1 VNWIRIRDQSTRGR
15 CTPMIELHEEDGVVV
30 YVFLQDPPLRSASND
45 PRAHTKVGALTFG
58 S

>member
-1 VNWIRIRDQSTRGR
+1 
-15 CTPMIELHEEDGVVV
+15 MIELHEEDGAVV

-45 PRAHTKVGALTFG
+45 PRAHTQVGALTFG